1 MDKVYARPAS
11 LTESVSRFC
20 PGCLHGLVVKMLAEL
35 IDEFDLKKNAAC
47 ILPVGCG
54 TMAKNFLNVDVVCA
68 IHGRA
73 PAVATGFK
81 RSAPDRFV
89 FTYQGDGD
97 LGAIGFSEIMHAA
110 NRGEKFMTVFINNS
124 TYGMTGGQ
132 MAPTTLPGQVTT
144 TSPYGRDPRKA
155 GYPIHVCEMLST
167 LDGTALAVRTA
178 VDTVPHIRETKKM
191 IRKAFENQQKGNGF
205 SIVEILSTC
214 PSNWGLT
221 PKESIK
227 RLQEECMPYYPLG
240 VYKDVNMEEANAD
253 KLAMGGAAK

>member
-35 IDEFDLKKNAAC
+35 IDEFDLRKNAAC

-132 MAPTTLPGQVTT
+132 MAPTTLIGQKTT
-144 TSPYGRDPRKA
+144 TTPYGRNPANEGYPMKMCELIAQLEAPVYVARFALDTPANILKAKA
-155 GYPIHVCEMLST
+155 GL
-167 LDGTALAVRTA
+167 
-178 VDTVPHIRETKKM
+178 K
-191 IRKAFENQQKGNGF
+191 KAFEINLKGQGF
-205 SIVEILSTC
+205 AFVELLSTC
-214 PSNWGLT
+214 PTNWGMNPVKCLNWM
-221 PKESIK
+221 
-227 RLQEECMPYYPLG
+227 QENTMKIFPPG
-240 VYKDVNMEEANAD
+240 VYKMKDEV
-253 KLAMGGAAK
+253 K

>member
-1 MDKVYARPAS
+1 MNKVYAGPAS
-11 LTESVSRFC
+11 LTPAVSRFC

-35 IDEFDLKKNAAC
+35 IDEFDLRKNAAC

-132 MAPTTLPGQVTT
+132 MAPTTLIGQKTT
-144 TSPYGRDPRKA
+144 TTPYGRNPDNEGYPMKMCELIAQLEAPVYVARFSLDTPANILKAKA
-155 GYPIHVCEMLST
+155 GL
-167 LDGTALAVRTA
+167 
-178 VDTVPHIRETKKM
+178 K
-191 IRKAFENQQKGNGF
+191 KAFEINLRGEGF
-205 SIVEILSTC
+205 TFVELLSTC
-214 PSNWGLT
+214 PTNWGLNPVKCLDWMRENT
-221 PKESIK
+221 MKIFP
-227 RLQEECMPYYPLG
+227 PG
-240 VYKDVNMEEANAD
+240 VYKMKDEV
-253 KLAMGGAAK
+253 K

>member
-132 MAPTTLPGQVTT
+132 MAPTTLIGQKTT
-144 TSPYGRDPRKA
+144 TTPYGRNPANEGYPMKMCELISQLEAPVYVARFSLDTPANILKAKA
-155 GYPIHVCEMLST
+155 GL
-167 LDGTALAVRTA
+167 
-178 VDTVPHIRETKKM
+178 K
-191 IRKAFENQQKGNGF
+191 KAFEINMRGEGF
-205 SIVEILSTC
+205 TFVELLSTC
-214 PSNWGLT
+214 PTNWGMNPVKCLDWMRENT
-221 PKESIK
+221 MKIFP
-227 RLQEECMPYYPLG
+227 PG
-240 VYKDVNMEEANAD
+240 VYKMKEEV
-253 KLAMGGAAK
+253 K